1 MAALEA
7 TLKPSLTT
15 AVITRPSR
23 VKPRATTTVA
33 RKLRIVEVYLEKTA
47 TLLKARKGA
56 AAVANAPSAGAP
68 QVSSEWIVLWVV
80 GCAHFVCVA

>member
-33 RKLRIVEVYLEKTA
+33 RKLRIVEVDLEKTA

-56 AAVANAPSAGAP
+56 AAVGNAPSAGAP
-68 QVSSEWIVLWVV
+68 QVSGEWIVLWVV